1 MRVAVVSTHPI
12 QYQVPWFRELA
23 LQNLELKVYYAVLP
37 DQQRQGIG
45 FGESFAWD
53 IPLLEGYE
61 WELLPNTK
69 QSPSTSGFL
78 QSSTPAIYSKLAK
91 YNPAVVIVTGWQSL
105 PLLQAVWAAYRLRI
119 PCIVRGESNG
129 LRPRSFRTRAFHRLL
144 FSRFDAFL
152 SIGKLNR
159 QFYLDYGIPEDRIIS
174 APYFIE
180 NQRFVS
186 QFHQHVRERDSLRR
200 TWNIDDR
207 QVCFLFAGKLEPKK
221 RVIDLVKAIESAI
234 RHDRNVH
241 LLVVGNGELM
251 NGARNYVEQAG
262 LPVTFAGFL
271 NQTEITRAY
280 AAADCLVLPSDCGE
294 TWGLV
299 VNEAMACGLPAIV
312 SDQVGC
318 GPDLV
323 EEGVTGGTFA
333 CGGVEALAAK
343 IRQFAADPSR
353 LREMGLEA
361 GRRVNTD
368 YSVEKTVAGTL
379 QAIDLVTA
387 NKLLAAGSRKNA
399 IPNSVGLQRSST
411 EAELRTTE
419 SFKILHV
426 IPSLNPADGGP
437 SFAMPLIAGGLQRA
451 GLSIDVAATAGTDEL
466 QALQLNNGIQTTN
479 DGVDYF
485 YFPRQTEFYKVSL
498 PLSRWLS
505 QNIRKYDLIHIHAL
519 FSYSSYRSASLARKH
534 GVPYVIRP
542 LGVLNQ
548 WGMRNRR
555 RLLKRLSLGLIEHR
569 ILRDAGAVH
578 FTSEQEKL
586 EAELSGVTGHSA
598 VIPLGFD
605 DSKFRDL
612 PSPEEFFSR
621 FPLAKDRQLI
631 LFLSRLDPKKGLDLL
646 LRAFASITK
655 ASERSSERS
664 KTLLVIA
671 GDGDSKFVD
680 ELEKL
685 AQELGIADDVLWT
698 GFLEGDNKL
707 SALSA
712 ASIFVLPSY
721 SENFGIALVEA
732 MAAGLPSVMSDQVG
746 IAADIKECDAGLVV
760 PCDPAP
766 LAEALKQ
773 LLDNEEMRA
782 HLASNAQRL
791 VSERFSLEAMTASLI
806 ELYDQVLARRS
817 PDHRLAHTEDRVPIP
832 QSNVAK
838 AE

>member
-12 QYQVPWFRELA
+12 QYQVPWFRELGR
-23 LQNLELKVYYAVLP
+23 QNLELKVYYAVLP

-69 QSPSTSGFL
+69 ESPSTSGFL

-91 YNPAVVIVTGWQSL
+91 FKPAALIVTGWQSL

-129 LRPRSFRTRAFHRLL
+129 LRPRSFKTKAFHRLL
-144 FSRFDAFL
+144 FSRFDALL

-159 QFYLDYGIPEDRIIS
+159 QFYLDYGISQDRIFS
-174 APYFIE
+174 TPYFVE
-180 NQRFVS
+180 NQRFVD
-186 QFHQHVRERDSLRR
+186 QFRQHVSERDLLRR
-200 TWNIDDR
+200 GWDIDDR
-207 QVCFLFAGKLEPKK
+207 RVCFLFAGKLEPKK
-221 RVIDLVKAIESAI
+221 RVLDLIKAIESSV
-234 RHDRNVH
+234 RNGSHVH

-251 NGARNYVEQAG
+251 DEAKRFVEQAD

-271 NQTEITRAY
+271 NQTEITQAY
-280 AAADCLVLPSDCGE
+280 AAVDCLVLPSDSGE

-323 EEGVTGGTFA
+323 EEGVTGGTFT
-333 CGGVEALAAK
+333 CGDVQALAAK
-343 IRQFAADPSR
+343 IQEFASDPK
-353 LREMGLEA
+353 LLTAMGTEA
-361 GRRVNTD
+361 GRRVNQD

-387 NKLLAAGSRKNA
+387 NKLGASTSRTNQLPKR
-399 IPNSVGLQRSST
+399 IDLQSSST
-411 EAELRTTE
+411 ESGSRQT
-419 SFKILHV
+419 SPFKVLHI

-437 SFAMPLIAGGLQRA
+437 SFAMPLIAGGLRRA
-451 GLSIDVAATAGTDEL
+451 GLSIDVAATAGNDEL
-466 QALQLNNGIQTTN
+466 KALKLNNGIKTTN

-505 QNIRKYDLIHIHAL
+505 ENIRNYDLIHIHAL

-548 WGMRNRR
+548 WGMQNRR

-569 ILRDAGAVH
+569 ILRDASAVH

-586 EAELSGVTGHSA
+586 EAELSGVSGHSA
-598 VIPLGFD
+598 IIPLGFD

-612 PSPEEFFSR
+612 PSREHFFSR
-621 FPLAKDRQLI
+621 FPGAKDRQI
-631 LFLSRLDPKKGLDLL
+631 VLFLSRLDPKKGLDLL
-646 LRAFASITK
+646 LRAFSSIQN
-655 ASERSSERS
+655 SSDRSSG
-664 KTLLVIA
+664 TQPVLVIA

-680 ELEKL
+680 ELKTL
-685 AQELGIADDVLWT
+685 ARELGIVDDVLWT
-698 GFLEGDNKL
+698 GFLEGDDKL
-707 SALSA
+707 SALAA
-712 ASIFVLPSY
+712 ASIFVLPSF

-732 MAAGLPSVMSDQVG
+732 MAAGLPCVTSDQVG
-746 IAADIKECDAGLVV
+746 LAPDVKESDAGLVV
-760 PCDPAP
+760 RCNPIE
-766 LAEALKQ
+766 LAAALKQ
-773 LLDNEEMRA
+773 LHDNPEMRSR
-782 HLASNAQRL
+782 LATNAQRL

-806 ELYDQVLARRS
+806 ELYDQVLAHRS
-817 PDHRLAHTEDRVPIP
+817 PDQRSMRAEDRVAIS